1 MNFKYKYTNRF
12 SFFIVDD
19 EGEKM
24 PVSNWSNYQND
35 FLAQFSILYELSDN
49 GLASLTMNSCE
60 VDTTEVLALSEFSK
74 QILELPDEYPFDI
87 YVQSDGQLNQNS
99 FKFKYGFYDFAPTGN
114 KFFEER
120 IGATLKINGADYLL
134 PLKHF
139 EPL

>member
-1 MNFKYKYTNRF
+1 MSLIIGLKTLLKLNFKYKYTNRF

-99 FKFKYGFYDFAPTGN
+99 FKFKY
-114 KFFEER
+114 
-120 IGATLKINGADYLL
+120 
-134 PLKHF
+134 
-139 EPL
+139 